1 MIAKLG
7 ADESKDMIYD
17 NISQEMLHY
26 DKPYK
31 TNPIR
36 LCVENK
42 IVCVCG
48 GGGGGGVKISFQ
60 QESYPKNCSTL
71 RSANM
76 DSKIHKKA
84 ISIHKV

>member
-17 NISQEMLHY
+17 NISQEMLDY

-42 IVCVCG
+42 IVCVCVG
-48 GGGGGGVKISFQ
+48 GGGGGGENLISTGILSQ
-60 QESYPKNCSTL
+60 KLQHSE
-71 RSANM
+71 
-76 DSKIHKKA
+76 
-84 ISIHKV
+84 IS